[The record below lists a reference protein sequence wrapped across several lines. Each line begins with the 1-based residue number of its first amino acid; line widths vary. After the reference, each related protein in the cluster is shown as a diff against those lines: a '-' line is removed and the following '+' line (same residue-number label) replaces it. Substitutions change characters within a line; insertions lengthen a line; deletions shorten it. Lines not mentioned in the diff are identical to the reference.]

1 MTETFTRDSDGAKFE
16 EHAKGYDSCV
26 LVKPVDPP
34 LKTIDWDVVV
44 ELGLLCEFFNSS
56 VAGNNRANHI
66 TTLKSFSE
74 EGFKDRNGLHRETCR
89 ILPDQVAAC
98 DKSITILL
106 DEAGIRA
113 DLYGY
118 AANKYTLLNIR
129 PRDGYTYE
137 VQK

>member
-34 LKTIDWDVVV
+34 LKTIDWDVVI
-44 ELGLLCEFFNSS
+44 ELGLLCEFSANGDYFFKW
-56 VAGNNRANHI
+56 VAPLIYLRDGVFGTESDTR
-66 TTLKSFSE
+66 LK
-74 EGFKDRNGLHRETCR
+74 HCQ